1 METWLHSAKHIK
13 QARSNVVVVVDFVAQ
28 FHLMQDAYATGGH
41 MRIWCPLACMSRIVP
56 RIAMRWQVLKQ
67 HVLLWSSGALS
78 AFVVHFPIILE
89 AVSTCIC
96 CPFGFGPSLLQSC
109 SSELYSDLSRAACD
123 VRHTL
128 GRTLLCSRVLCA
140 CCWGYPVLPL
150 ACDDRRTLGCTQLC
164 GRILRAGCWGFP
176 ALPLELAG
184 SKALASWCDA
194 GRDVATGESTHTWS
208 RDTRCSQTIGG

>member
-28 FHLMQDAYATGGH
+28 FHLIQDAYATGGH

-123 VRHTL
+123 VR
-128 GRTLLCSRVLCA
+128 
-140 CCWGYPVLPL
+140 
-150 ACDDRRTLGCTQLC
+150 RTLGCTQLC

-184 SKALASWCDA
+184 SDGPASWCDA
-194 GRDVATGESTHTWS
+194 GRDAATGESTHTWS